1 MKFLKRIPFALVAAL
16 APFGVSAA
24 ESAPAP
30 APAPTPAPE
39 SVPASAVVP
48 PLFVTDFSFDAP
60 SRRADLRFSDA
71 VDSEALRRA
80 LKIVPAVDFK
90 LVPRGDALVGV
101 FADYAPG
108 TSYEISVSGELAGK
122 LAAPSG
128 KSRTFSFSMPDL
140 PEIFG
145 FVSSGR
151 FVAPSA
157 PDFALPLQLRNVARV
172 SIETREVYPDRIAD
186 FVERPAS
193 WECSRP
199 IFNESVRPKI
209 ARNRAEVLS
218 LELEKI
224 GVARRPGLYLVE
236 AGDPY
241 SYWRRER
248 RIVVVTD
255 LVIQAARNGDEVAV
269 VVKNISG
276 NTPVAGAKVSVFSRK
291 KRWVADTK
299 TDADGF
305 VKLTLPEL
313 ADREDSPWL
322 ILAELDGDRTFL
334 SLRSL
339 WARRGGRGFER
350 PGAKA
355 YVFPER
361 GVCRPGETM
370 RIYASLRDG
379 SDRRAS
385 AGVPAEFEVRAPD
398 GTRLGGALAVG
409 DEFGF
414 YRTEIEIPA
423 FAATGGY
430 RVSMGIP
437 GQTEQTFGSARFGV
451 ADYVPDTFSLS
462 LASTREDGRTRV
474 SGNAAYYFGAPLADG
489 DVSLERETFF
499 TDFSPSASEFAEFEF
514 GAPMPDEPKRDDA
527 SVKTRT
533 DAAGAFS
540 AVFDDPKFPAA
551 ATQPLVSRVT
561 VSASSAAGSRVVS
574 AKTSVK
580 IHYANFY
587 FGTREAAVE
596 PARRVFEVCALSPDE
611 KRVAPTGAKFRAA
624 LTRREWGYVVRENAE
639 GVASCEWQRLD
650 TPAGEIAFDDSARE
664 IAVPVP
670 SAGSYLLEIFDEAG
684 TRLHA
689 REFYHWFGETGSR
702 SGDFSD
708 LAFTFDA
715 ERYAPGTTAK
725 ISFESPFAGSAVLL
739 FGSEKIEGT
748 RTFPVVP
755 GKNVFELAVPEG
767 TSLGS
772 RFFSVTV
779 CGKVPVPGF
788 EKGEE
793 MRRLFGVGLLPVDQR
808 ARRMHVSL
816 RVPAVARP
824 GEKAPVRVELAD
836 ADGKPIAGRVQLWAV
851 DRGVLSLS
859 AFRTPDAFSYF
870 FGTYDCPYEF
880 GDGYGSFYPVLARR
894 ESLIGGGAALRK
906 FLGEDEEAKLSAVAV
921 AEPIDVPAEGFA
933 ETTLD
938 LPDFDGGMRLMAF
951 ALDAERTGS
960 AEANFVVRR
969 PVSVKLTTPRALAPG
984 DEFDAVAEIFN
995 SDLPEG
1001 ALSWRLLVNGAE
1013 KASGSFGAVKRGEKR
1028 VARERLKADA
1038 ACGAGSIAFE
1048 VLDADGRVVSSEK
1061 LGLRV
1066 RAPIPAVDRVA
1077 VTKVEPGAEAA
1088 FVNVSAFGE
1097 VAVGTPALAVAGAL
1111 EWLGAYPYGCLEQT
1125 AAAAF
1130 PLLATQ
1136 ALVSAGVVSDGF
1148 AETSAAKVRAA
1159 LSRIATM
1166 RCRGGAY
1173 AMWPGSSEPWDA
1185 GTLFAC
1191 HFELEADAAGF
1202 ALSAQRRAELSSLL
1216 FERAT
1221 DVHSPLAERAYA
1233 LYLAAFAGNGKAA
1246 EAAKAL
1252 AREAETAGDAFSRLL
1267 AGAASVKSGCASEG
1281 AKEIAA
1287 AAEDVAAITRAPGSG
1302 ATCIDSPV
1310 RRAGVALRLL
1320 CEIAPG
1326 DAACPKLAR
1335 FLVENM
1341 RASGYW
1347 GTTQANAWA
1356 AFGLAAFLAADGGA
1370 GTESARVFVAGEE
1383 KPFAASMK
1391 IAGGSPVVVRNTGTR
1406 PLYVFE
1412 RTRETPE
1419 RAENVAAGF
1428 TVSREYLDARG
1439 EPVTSCA
1446 AGDLLTVRV
1455 RVRAD
1460 VACESAVICDLLPG
1474 GLEIEDE
1481 TLATRAA
1488 VNARG
1493 AEEKASGFHERAR
1506 ERRYDRFLAFG
1517 AFSPTRGEDRETTL
1531 LYRVRATTR
1540 GVFAVPPVQVESMY
1554 DADCRGTG
1562 APAVPVFEVK

>member
-1 MKFLKRIPFALVAAL
+1 MKFLKRIPFALFAAL
-16 APFGVSAA
+16 APFGVAA
-24 ESAPAP
+24 EPAPATAPEPASAPA
-30 APAPTPAPE
+30 A
-39 SVPASAVVP
+39 VP
-48 PLFVTDFSFDAP
+48 PLSVTDFSFDAP

-71 VDSEALRRA
+71 VDPEALRRA

-108 TSYEISVSGELAGK
+108 SSYEISVSGELAGK

-140 PEIFG
+140 PEIFA

-209 ARNRAEVLS
+209 TRNRAEVFS

-224 GVARRPGLYLVE
+224 GIARRPGLYLVE
-236 AGDPY
+236 AGDSD

-276 NTPVAGAKVSVFSRK
+276 NAPVAGAKVSVFSRK

-299 TDADGF
+299 TDAGGF

-379 SDRRAS
+379 ADKRAS

-398 GTRLGGALAVG
+398 GNRFGGALAVG

-423 FAATGGY
+423 FAATGTY

-437 GQTEQTFGSARFGV
+437 GQTEQAFGSARFGV

-489 DVSLERETFF
+489 DVTLERETFF
-499 TDFSPSASEFAEFEF
+499 ADFAPRNPEFAGFEF
-514 GAPMPDEPKRDDA
+514 GARMPDEPKRDDA
-527 SVKTRT
+527 PVKART

-540 AVFDDPKFPAA
+540 VVFDDPKLSAA

-561 VSASSAAGSRVVS
+561 VSASSGAGSRAVS

-580 IHYANFY
+580 IHYADFY

-624 LTRREWGYVVRENAE
+624 LTRCEWDYVVRENAE
-639 GVASCEWQRLD
+639 GVASCEWQRVD
-650 TPAGEIAFDDSARE
+650 SPAGEVAFDDSARE

-670 SAGSYLLEIFDEAG
+670 SSGSYLLEIFDEAG

-689 REFYHWFGETGSR
+689 REFCHWFGETGAR
-702 SGDFSD
+702 SADFSD

-715 ERYAPGTTAK
+715 ERYAPGATAK
-725 ISFESPFAGSAVLL
+725 IAFESPFSGSAVLL
-739 FGSEKIEGT
+739 FGSEKIEGA
-748 RTFPVVP
+748 RVFPVVP
-755 GKNVFELAVPEG
+755 GKNEFELAVPED

-772 RFFSVTV
+772 RFFAVTA
-779 CGKVPVPGF
+779 CGKLPALGF

-793 MRRLFGVGLLPVDQR
+793 TRRLFGVGALPVDQR
-808 ARRMHVSL
+808 ARLIRVKAC
-816 RVPAVARP
+816 VPAVARP
-824 GEKAPVRVELAD
+824 GEKVPVRVELAD
-836 ADGKPIAGRVQLWAV
+836 ADGKPLAGRVQIWAV
-851 DRGVLSLS
+851 DRGVLSLD

-870 FGTYDCPYEF
+870 FGTYDCPYAF
-880 GDGYGSFYPVLARR
+880 GDGYGSFYPVLAKG
-894 ESLIGGGAALRK
+894 ESLIGGGAALSRK

-933 ETTLD
+933 ETTLA

-960 AEANFVVRR
+960 AEANFVVRS
-969 PVSVKLTTPRALAPG
+969 PVSVKMTTPRALAPG

-995 SDLPEG
+995 SDLPDGE
-1001 ALSWRLLVNGAE
+1001 LSWRLLVNGAE

-1077 VTKVEPGAEAA
+1077 VTKLEPGAEAA
-1088 FVNVSAFGE
+1088 FANASAFGE
-1097 VAVGTPALAVAGAL
+1097 VSVGTPALAVAGAL

-1136 ALVSAGVVSDGF
+1136 ALVRAGVVSDGF
-1148 AETSAAKVRAA
+1148 AETSSAKVRAA
-1159 LSRIATM
+1159 LARIATM

-1191 HFELEADAAGF
+1191 HFELEAATAGF

-1216 FERAT
+1216 FGRAT
-1221 DVHSPLAERAYA
+1221 DTRSPLAERAYA
-1233 LYLAAFAGNGKAA
+1233 LYLAASAGNGRAA

-1267 AGAASVKSGCASEG
+1267 AGAASVKSGYAAEG

-1287 AAEDVAAITRAPGSG
+1287 AADVAAITRAPGSG

-1391 IAGGSPVVVRNTGTR
+1391 IAGGSPVVVKNTGTR

-1493 AEEKASGFHERAR
+1493 AEEKTSGFHERAR

-1517 AFSPTRGEDRETTL
+1517 AFSPTSGENRETTL